1 MLCSYFFRCLRTSDV
16 KDKAMELF
24 QQCGYS
30 NEVFNASNGW
40 FERFKVRNSISSRRI
55 TGHSQKIPKELPLLA
70 ETFWSNIDA
79 VGRFLT
85 NIYIAV
91 LY

>member
-1 MLCSYFFRCLRTSDV
+1 
-16 KDKAMELF
+16 MELF

-79 VGRFLT
+79 VGRLLT

-91 LY
+91 LD